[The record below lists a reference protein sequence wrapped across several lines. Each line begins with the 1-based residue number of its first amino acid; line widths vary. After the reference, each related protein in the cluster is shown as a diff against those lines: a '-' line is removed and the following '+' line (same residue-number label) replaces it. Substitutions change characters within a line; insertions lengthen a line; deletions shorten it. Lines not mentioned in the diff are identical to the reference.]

1 MLLDGAVAAAADAG
15 DDGEAGRW
23 WLGEEVDCA
32 ADGVGAVEGGAG
44 AVEDVDAGDG
54 VEGDGDIQ
62 IQVAGLGVVD
72 AEAVEED
79 EGLLEGGA
87 AEGEVGLD
95 AVGGAGL
102 EVEGGVLAEVVD
114 DGVGEEGLVAGGDE
128 VDGAIAFGEGEGF
141 EGGGDGDALG
151 DGDGFWLCGWSRM
164 RCAGAAERGRCLGR
178 GGREGWGFY
187 VRRAPSHHRLE
198 W

>member
-1 MLLDGAVAAAADAG
+1 MRVRPVGG
-15 DDGEAGRW
+15 
-23 WLGEEVDCA
+23 WLGEEVDGA

-54 VEGDGDIQ
+54 VEGDGDVEVE
-62 IQVAGLGVVD
+62 VAGLGVVD

-87 AEGEVGLD
+87 ADGEVGLD

-114 DGVGEEGLVAGGDE
+114 DGVGEQGLVA
-128 VDGAIAFGEGEGF
+128 
-141 EGGGDGDALG
+141 
-151 DGDGFWLCGWSRM
+151 
-164 RCAGAAERGRCLGR
+164 RGR
-178 GGREGWGFY
+178 
-187 VRRAPSHHRLE
+187 
-198 W
+198 

>member
-1 MLLDGAVAAAADAG
+1 
-15 DDGEAGRW
+15 
-23 WLGEEVDCA
+23 
-32 ADGVGAVEGGAG
+32 
-44 AVEDVDAGDG
+44 VEDVDAGNG
-54 VEGDGDIQ
+54 VERDGDVEVK
-62 IQVAGLGVVD
+62 VAGLGVVD

-128 VDGAIAFGEGEGF
+128 VDGAIALGEG
-141 EGGGDGDALG
+141 
-151 DGDGFWLCGWSRM
+151 
-164 RCAGAAERGRCLGR
+164 
-178 GGREGWGFY
+178 
-187 VRRAPSHHRLE
+187 
-198 W
+198 